1 MAVAVAVTVATT
13 QDATPLRSAWQRH
26 ALRDRDA
33 RDTAAQEAKTP
44 HLKYSGRCIQLCIP
58 KKLLSRATILLSL
71 GSLRPQRRLY
81 SLHFPL
87 PTLTSSAVVLWCSGA
102 VCSLVVALPLR
113 HALRD

>member
-26 ALRDRDA
+26 AMRDRDA
-33 RDTAAQEAKTP
+33 RDTAAKEAKTP

-81 SLHFPL
+81 SLHSTPYTYFL
-87 PTLTSSAVVLWCSGA
+87 CGCAVVQWSRVQLGSGFTPTPCPA
-102 VCSLVVALPLR
+102 
-113 HALRD
+113 